1 MAKFR
6 GYNVIKV
13 YLSDEEMARVDL
25 AIQYF
30 KLRKSGPQ
38 SYNALFIYA
47 FNRLVESDPGLKE
60 FIENSLKLVKAQE
73 QQQQQAAA
81 QEAAAKA

>member
-6 GYNVIKV
+6 GYNLVKV
-13 YLSDEEMARVDL
+13 YLDDDKMARVDL

-47 FNRLVESDPGLKE
+47 FDKLVESDPGLKA

-73 QQQQQAAA
+73 QQQAG
-81 QEAAAKA
+81 QEAGVNS

>member
-1 MAKFR
+1 VAKFR
-6 GYNVIKV
+6 GYNLVKV
-13 YLSDEEMARVDL
+13 YLDDDKMARVDL
-25 AIQYF
+25 AVQYF

-47 FNRLVESDPGLKE
+47 FDKLVESEPGLKE

-73 QQQQQAAA
+73 QQQQQQAE
-81 QEAAAKA
+81 QEAGGSA

>member
-6 GYNVIKV
+6 GYNLVKV
-13 YLSDEEMARVDL
+13 YLDDDKMARVDL

-38 SYNALFIYA
+38 SYNSLFIYA
-47 FNRLVESDPGLKE
+47 FDRLVESEPGLRE

-73 QQQQQAAA
+73 QQQQQAG
-81 QEAAAKA
+81 QEGAGTNG

>member
-13 YLSDEEMARVDL
+13 YLSDEEMAKVDL
-25 AIQYF
+25 AVQYY
-30 KLRKSGPQ
+30 KLKKTGPQ

-47 FNRLVESDPGLKE
+47 FNRLVEGDQELKA
-60 FIENSLKLVKAQE
+60 FIENALKLVKAQE
-73 QQQQQAAA
+73 QQQQAGQ
-81 QEAAAKA
+81 QEGTGTNG

>member
-6 GYNVIKV
+6 GYNVVKV
-13 YLSDEEMARVDL
+13 YLSDEEMAKVDL
-25 AIQYF
+25 AVQYF

-38 SYNALFIYA
+38 SYNSLFIHA
-47 FNRLVESDPGLKE
+47 FDRLVESDPGLKA

-73 QQQQQAAA
+73 QQQQQAG